1 MTNLNVWDGEVNLGY
16 LNGFHVIKGSYLREA
31 GGTVRER
38 HSDRSRGQSDEG
50 SWGEACRQP
59 PEKGRKWILPQ
70 SPQGEWSPAKS
81 FLPSDLQN
89 SKRINL
95 FCFKLLGFVVI
106 IQSLSPIQLFA
117 TPWTVAL
124 QTPLSMGFPRLENCH
139 LLLQGIFLTRYR
151 THISCI
157 GGRFFTTEPPGKP
170 LQAAS
175 FVIMFYSSSRKLI
188 REAAKKCSR

>member
-1 MTNLNVWDGEVNLGY
+1 MRGPEERHVGSLQRKEG
-16 LNGFHVIKGSYLREA
+16 NGFSPRVPREN
-31 GGTVRER
+31 
-38 HSDRSRGQSDEG
+38 
-50 SWGEACRQP
+50 EARP
-59 PEKGRKWILPQ
+59 
-70 SPQGEWSPAKS
+70 
-81 FLPSDLQN
+81 N
-89 SKRINL
+89 H